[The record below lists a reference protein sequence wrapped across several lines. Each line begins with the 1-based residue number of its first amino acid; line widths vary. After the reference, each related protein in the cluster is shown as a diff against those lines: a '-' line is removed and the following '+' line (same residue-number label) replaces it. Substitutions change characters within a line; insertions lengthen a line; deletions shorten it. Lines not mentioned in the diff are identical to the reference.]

1 MTTHSHHDKISS
13 RTGSTN
19 TVPYASLFD
28 ATKRNQNSRD
38 IINHHLINY
47 TFLKKNNYKD
57 IPASLNPRKPP
68 LHSNNTQ
75 FNRRWKYITLN
86 ATHKHLKLLIKEC
99 KEKKD
104 NLSNKEH
111 WYQMELLRNSGKKII
126 FAWPYRLS
134 VCWLKGE
141 QQRVLISNV
150 SLNPILLIHSIPF
163 PLTALISSHII

>member
-28 ATKRNQNSRD
+28 TTKRNQNSRD
-38 IINHHLINY
+38 IITSLTTLTWKRTITRTSQRHLTRENHHY
-47 TFLKKNNYKD
+47 T
-57 IPASLNPRKPP
+57 PT
-68 LHSNNTQ
+68 TQ

-86 ATHKHLKLLIKEC
+86 AAHKHLKLLIKEC

-104 NLSNKEH
+104 NLSKEH
-111 WYQMELLRNSGKKII
+111 WYQMELLRNSCKKII

-134 VCWLKGE
+134 VCWLKDE
-141 QQRVLISNV
+141 QKRVLISTV
-150 SLNPILLIHSIPF
+150 SLNPILLLHSIPF